1 MSRRVPVARTLL
13 LAWVWAVL
21 GFLLLPVL
29 VALLEPALIVA
40 MGAIVLAI
48 VLAILMPIVELNQ
61 LLGK

>member
-1 MSRRVPVARTLL
+1 M
-13 LAWVWAVL
+13 
-21 GFLLLPVL
+21 L
-29 VALLEPALIVA
+29 VALLEPALIVV